1 MFLIKPLN
9 AVVALAITAFLATT
23 VQAQS
28 GIVGKAEE
36 LPTIVLSSGMPL
48 GEPLKI
54 KSGQYYEIIIQSDGS
69 AEMAI
74 SGAEFF
80 RNCWIDEVVIN
91 DIEVRPLGLD
101 SIEFDDEGEAE
112 ISFIPIKPGNFE
124 LRVPGVEP
132 LKIEVTS
139 D

>member
-1 MFLIKPLN
+1 MQKKYTLISAFCFFLSLLSVPS
-9 AVVALAITAFLATT
+9 

-36 LPTIVLSSGMPL
+36 LPPIVLSSGAPL
-48 GEPLKI
+48 GEPMTLV
-54 KSGQYYEIIIQSDGS
+54 SGQYYELIIQSDGS

-74 SGAEFF
+74 SGAAFF

-101 SIEFDDEGEAE
+101 SLEFDDEGEAE
-112 ISFIPIKPGNFE
+112 ISFIPIKPGRFE
-124 LRVPGVEP
+124 LTAPGVEP
-132 LKIEVTS
+132 LQIEVVS
-139 D
+139 E